1 MRCPG
6 GWRRAGM
13 ELSTKNQGSRLPASL
28 LHAVFMLHPSA
39 PPPTADTAGSVR
51 ADISEAM
58 QGSGLGEREP
68 QLLFSKVG
76 IFRVLLGQ

>member
-1 MRCPG
+1 
-6 GWRRAGM
+6 M
-13 ELSTKNQGSRLPASL
+13 ELSTKNQGSRLPAS